1 MFRPNSISLIFLSGG
16 LLALGPL
23 TLDMYIPALPG
34 LAPSLGTT
42 ASLVQLTISVF
53 LIGFAVG
60 QLIYGPLADR
70 FGRRPAMMGGLVLFG
85 LASIVCL
92 FAPNIET
99 LIVARFFQALGVS
112 AGQVI
117 SRAIIRDRHEGSDTS
132 RMLAYATVFIG
143 VASATLPVAGSF
155 LSVWFGWR
163 VVFAIHLGVSAGF
176 LLLIWFGFEETIRRR
191 DPAATRIGPMARN
204 IVRLLADRTFS
215 AYMASLS
222 FMLGAALAFITGS
235 SFVFVEVFG
244 LQPQNFG
251 FVFTGVAGSFAVG
264 SLVAG
269 RLVRRFEARH
279 LFVGAGILV
288 AVMGV
293 VLEAVVLTGQAG
305 VYSMT
310 GPFMAMTFGMGFV
323 LSLGIAGALAPHSE
337 MAGTA
342 SAVLGFV
349 QGAAAAAGGALVGF
363 LFDGTALPMATTIAV
378 LALGVPV
385 SFLII
390 APRRAA

>member
-1 MFRPNSISLIFLSGG
+1 MFRPNSVSLIFLSGG

-34 LAPSLGTT
+34 MASSLGTT
-42 ASLVQLTISVF
+42 ASLVQLTVSVF
-53 LIGFAVG
+53 LIGFALG

-155 LSVWFGWR
+155 LSVWLGWR

-176 LLLIWFGFEETIRRR
+176 LLLIWFGFEETIRKR
-191 DPAATRIGPMARN
+191 DPAATRIGPMSRN

-269 RLVRRFEARH
+269 RLVRRFEARR
-279 LFVGAGILV
+279 LFLGAGILV
-288 AVMGV
+288 ALMGA
-293 VLEAVVLTGQAG
+293 VLEAVALTGQAG
-305 VYSMT
+305 VYSLT

-349 QGAAAAAGGALVGF
+349 QGAASAAGGALVGF
-363 LFDGTALPMATTIAV
+363 LFDGTALPMATTVAV
-378 LALGVPV
+378 LGLGVPV

-390 APRRAA
+390 APRRAR